1 MANERELMLEYISNT
16 LLIEKLHREFGTSLK
31 EEPTTLQEQVQT
43 DMVVL
48 QYQYFEERNKR
59 IMEQLLSNEENIKL
73 MRRYTHNFS
82 LEPMQN
88 GYYVLSPGCRNT
100 QVLPFST
107 NYRKVDFIR
116 SFEKLIN
123 KTILEKYE
131 ELRLKHKIEK

>member
-1 MANERELMLEYISNT
+1 MDREKELMLEYIANT
-16 LLIEKLHREFGTSLK
+16 LLIEKLHREYGTSLK

-48 QYQYFEERNKR
+48 QYQYFEKRNAW
-59 IMEQLLSNEENIKL
+59 IMERLLNNKQNIKL
-73 MRRYTHNFS
+73 MRRYTHTFS
-82 LEPMQN
+82 LSPVKG
-88 GYYVLSPGCRNT
+88 GYYILSPGCMNT
-100 QVLPFST
+100 QVLPFAT

-131 ELRLKHKIEK
+131 ELKLKQKIEK